1 MDVGVA
7 LAMRDSSCAAAVDGD
22 DIAVPVKR
30 DINWAAADEDILR
43 DVVPVQKSD
52 SAHWETISS
61 NSAQK
66 RDGKVVSRAATA
78 LPFHVKPRD

>member
-30 DINWAAADEDILR
+30 DINWAAADEDILC
-43 DVVPVQKSD
+43 DVVD
-52 SAHWETISS
+52 STHLETISS

-66 RDGKVVSRAATA
+66 RDSKVVSRAATG
-78 LPFHVKPRD
+78 LPFHVKRLKPRG